1 MGTFNASLRTQGDR
15 SGLPTTVRLENGRL
29 SIAAGEEPI
38 GDWDL
43 SEVELERI
51 PTGYRMKVEG
61 EQVALEMSDSE
72 AFDIELTRNSKA
84 GSWHLPKRK
93 KRKPPEEL
101 ADPPKRS
108 AIEEPTAPET
118 TSQIAVSDEPA
129 ERRRPKA
136 GKLIEL
142 VDKLLDAAEKRWGAL
157 LPEWVFSRVMFW
169 LAIAAV
175 IITIV
180 LPTLVSTILLIV
192 GLGLVIFGG
201 VVYSDPLLGTKWL
214 PGRATPVHVLM
225 LGVGVL
231 LLGVLIGV
239 IGNQ

>member
-15 SGLPTTVRLENGRL
+15 SGLPTTVRLESGRL
-29 SIAAGEEPI
+29 SIAAGEESI
-38 GDWDL
+38 GDWDM
-43 SEVELERI
+43 SEVELEKI

-61 EQVALEMSDSE
+61 EQVVLEMSYSE
-72 AFDIELTRNSKA
+72 AFDVELTRNSRA
-84 GSWHLPKRK
+84 GSSRIPKRK
-93 KRKPPEEL
+93 KRSGPEERIE
-101 ADPPKRS
+101 PPKRS
-108 AIEEPTAPET
+108 AIQEPIAPGAASEL
-118 TSQIAVSDEPA
+118 AFSDEPA
-129 ERRRPKA
+129 ERRHPKT
-136 GKLIEL
+136 GKLIAL
-142 VDKLLDAAEKRWGAL
+142 VDRILDAAEKRWGAL
-157 LPEWVFSRVMFW
+157 LPVWVFSRVMFW
-169 LAIAAV
+169 LAVAAV

-214 PGRATPVHVLM
+214 PGRATPVHVLI